1 MIEPAIV
8 PPETVAPTVWGSRNP
23 LAQLSAG
30 TVAEGAVIVPFANV
44 LWPEL
49 SVVVKVIV
57 SGSPD
62 ASL

>member
-1 MIEPAIV
+1 
-8 PPETVAPTVWGSRNP
+8 
-23 LAQLSAG
+23 LSAG
-30 TVAEGAVIVPFANV
+30 AVAEGAVIVPFANV